1 MNIRNHFYANVML
14 GACLLAFSQGAW
26 ALGLGEA
33 KVESFLGEPLEVNIA
48 LITRPSD
55 DLSSVTAGLA
65 SAGDYELIGASRDD
79 ISVPLRFSVEDLDG
93 NAYITVRSSEV
104 LKSPVVRLILEV
116 NWTSGRMLR
125 EYTLFLDPP
134 TISKSAPAPR
144 IDARSVTAPPPSVE
158 APRAEPAQAPAQPV
172 QTTPGSTVI
181 SGADEYGPVK
191 NGENLWTIARDW
203 SRGSGMNLNK
213 VMLAIQRK
221 NPDAFAN
228 NNINLLHRGAI
239 LRMPD
244 AQEVNS
250 MSTASANNEV
260 TSQSDSLASER
271 TMASTSTPLVSEA
284 SVAVDS
290 VEAEELEV
298 QEVEEE
304 VGESEVD
311 LGLHAE
317 DELAQEELVEEEP
330 LLASETV
337 VEEPE
342 DLLELVPPSEDQSL
356 DSTYGFEES
365 QDNPDATASVQVL
378 REELSRKEEELINQQ
393 QQNTYLEQRLQE
405 LETQLEES
413 KQGTVDEANLAN
425 MEERLREERL
435 ADAQAA
441 EEQAAAQAPQKE
453 PWYSRFWMWLLGALV
468 LVAAL
473 VGWLMSRRSGSGDD
487 VADPLR
493 ELQDEAEDVLRVL
506 DSEPEAEAVEEAE
519 EEAVEEDVAVEAE
532 TGEDEADKD
541 AQAAPAGK
549 RPSSQ
554 DDEAKMLD
562 EESADPEIQLDLARA
577 YISMGDKEAARVI
590 LEEVMANGTEEQQA
604 EAEKMKKHL

>member
-1 MNIRNHFYANVML
+1 MNIRNHFYTNAML
-14 GACLLAFSQGAW
+14 GASLLACSQAAW

-33 KVESFLGEPLEVNIA
+33 KVDSFLGEPLDVTIA

-55 DLSSVTAGLA
+55 DLGSVTAGLA

-93 NAYITVRSSEV
+93 DARITIRSREV
-104 LKSPVVRLILEV
+104 VKNPVVRLILEV

-134 TISKSAPAPR
+134 TIPQPAPAPR
-144 IDARSVTAPPPSVE
+144 VEAESAAAPPPAAE
-158 APRAEPAQAPAQPV
+158 APREEPAQSPSQPAP
-172 QTTPGSTVI
+172 TTPRSTVI

-203 SRGSGMNLNK
+203 SSGSGMNLNK

-221 NPDAFAN
+221 NPEAFAN

-244 AQEVNS
+244 AAEINS
-250 MSTASANNEV
+250 MSTALANSEV
-260 TSQSDSLASER
+260 TAQEDAVASQRTLASP
-271 TMASTSTPLVSEA
+271 ATPLVSEA

-290 VEAEELEV
+290 AEAQELEL
-298 QEVEEE
+298 QAVEEE
-304 VGESEVD
+304 TGAREAD

-317 DELAQEELVEEEP
+317 DELAQEALVEELEP
-330 LLASETV
+330 LPQSDAV
-337 VEEPE
+337 VEEPA
-342 DLLELVPPSEDQSL
+342 DLLELVPPSEENPL

-365 QDNPDATASVQVL
+365 EDNPDASASAQVL

-393 QQNTYLEQRLQE
+393 QQNAYLEQRLKE
-405 LETQLEES
+405 LESQLEES
-413 KQGTVDEANLAN
+413 KQGTVDEANLAG

-441 EEQAAAQAPQKE
+441 EASQQE
-453 PWYSRFWMWLLGALV
+453 PWYSRFWIWLVGVLV
-468 LVAAL
+468 LVIAF
-473 VGWLMSRRSGSGDD
+473 VGWLMSRRSGSSDD
-487 VADPLR
+487 AADPLR
-493 ELQDEAEDVLRVL
+493 ELKDEAEDVLRVL
-506 DSEPEAEAVEEAE
+506 DSEPEAEA
-519 EEAVEEDVAVEAE
+519 EAVEEDVAAETE

-541 AQAAPAGK
+541 ATTAPVGK
-549 RPSSQ
+549 GPSRPDVETQ
-554 DDEAKMLD
+554 MLD

>member
-1 MNIRNHFYANVML
+1 MNIRNHFYTNAML
-14 GACLLAFSQGAW
+14 GASLLACSQAAW

-33 KVESFLGEPLEVNIA
+33 KVESFLGEPLDVTIA

-55 DLSSVTAGLA
+55 DLGSVTAGLA

-93 NAYITVRSSEV
+93 NAYISVRSREV

-134 TISKSAPAPR
+134 TIPQPAPAPRVEVESAPAP
-144 IDARSVTAPPPSVE
+144 PPAAE
-158 APRAEPAQAPAQPV
+158 APREEPAQSPSQPA
-172 QTTPGSTVI
+172 QTTPRSTVI

-191 NGENLWTIARDW
+191 SGENLWTIARDW

-221 NPDAFAN
+221 NPEAFAN

-244 AQEVNS
+244 AAEVNS
-250 MSTASANNEV
+250 MSTASANSEV
-260 TSQSDSLASER
+260 TAQEDAATSQRTLASP
-271 TMASTSTPLVSEA
+271 TTPLVSEA

-290 VEAEELEV
+290 VEEEI
-298 QEVEEE
+298 
-304 VGESEVD
+304 GASEVD
-311 LGLHAE
+311 LGLHAQDELAE
-317 DELAQEELVEEEP
+317 DELAEEALVEEV
-330 LLASETV
+330 ETL
-337 VEEPE
+337 PE
-342 DLLELVPPSEDQSL
+342 SDAVAEDPADLLELVPPSEDNPL

-365 QDNPDATASVQVL
+365 EDNPDASASAQVL

-393 QQNTYLEQRLQE
+393 QQNAYLEQRLKE
-405 LETQLEES
+405 LESQLEES
-413 KQGTVDEANLAN
+413 RQGTVDEANLAG

-441 EEQAAAQAPQKE
+441 EAQAATPAPQQE
-453 PWYSRFWMWLLGALV
+453 PWYSRFWMWLVGVLV
-468 LVAAL
+468 LVIAFA
-473 VGWLMSRRSGSGDD
+473 GWRMSRRSGSGDD
-487 VADPLR
+487 AADPLR
-493 ELQDEAEDVLRVL
+493 ELKDEAEDVLRVL
-506 DSEPEAEAVEEAE
+506 DSEPEPEAEAAE
-519 EEAVEEDVAVEAE
+519 KDVAAE
-532 TGEDEADKD
+532 TETPEGEADKD
-541 AQAAPAGK
+541 VKAAPAGK
-549 RPSSQ
+549 GPSRP
-554 DDEAKMLD
+554 DVEAQMLD

-577 YISMGDKEAARVI
+577 YISMGDKEAARCD
-590 LEEVMANGTEEQQA
+590 MP
-604 EAEKMKKHL
+604 

>member
-1 MNIRNHFYANVML
+1 MNIRNHFYTNVTL
-14 GACLLAFSQGAW
+14 GACLLAFSHAAW

-33 KVESFLGEPLEVNIA
+33 KVESFLGESLEVNIA
-48 LITRPSD
+48 LITQPSD
-55 DLSSVTAGLA
+55 DLASVTAGLA

-79 ISVPLRFSVEDLDG
+79 ISVPLRFSVEDRDG
-93 NAYITVRSSEV
+93 NAYIAVRSREV
-104 LKSPVVRLILEV
+104 VKNPVVRLILEV

-134 TISKSAPAPR
+134 TIPQSAPAPR
-144 IDARSVTAPPPSVE
+144 IEAESTTAPPPPAESSG
-158 APRAEPAQAPAQPV
+158 AEPAQEPSQPAQTAPS
-172 QTTPGSTVI
+172 STVI

-221 NPDAFAN
+221 NPEAFAN

-244 AQEVNS
+244 AEEVNS
-250 MSTASANNEV
+250 MSTASANSEV
-260 TSQSDSLASER
+260 TSQSETLASQR
-271 TMASTSTPLVSEA
+271 TLASPSTPLVSEA
-284 SVAVDS
+284 SVAIDS
-290 VEAEELEV
+290 VEAEEAEV

-304 VGESEVD
+304 VGESEAD

-317 DELAQEELVEEEP
+317 EEAAEEELAEEVEPLVESEP
-330 LLASETV
+330 V
-337 VEEPE
+337 VEEPA
-342 DLLELVPPSEDQSL
+342 DLLELVPPSEDNSL

-365 QDNPDATASVQVL
+365 EDNPEASASAQVL

-393 QQNTYLEQRLQE
+393 QQNAYLEQRLQE
-405 LETQLEES
+405 LESQLEES
-413 KQGTVDEANLAN
+413 KQGTVDEANLAS
-425 MEERLREERL
+425 MEERLREERQ

-441 EEQAAAQAPQKE
+441 EAQAATPSPQKE
-453 PWYSRFWMWLLGALV
+453 PWYIRFWMWLLGALV
-468 LVAAL
+468 LVVAL
-473 VGWLMSRRSGSGDD
+473 VGWMMSRGSGSGDD

-506 DSEPEAEAVEEAE
+506 DSESAAEAVEEDAAAE
-519 EEAVEEDVAVEAE
+519 TE

-541 AQAAPAGK
+541 AKVAPTGK
-549 RPSSQ
+549 RSSGQ
-554 DDEAKMLD
+554 DEEAHMLD

-590 LEEVMANGTEEQQA
+590 LEEVMVNGTEEQQA